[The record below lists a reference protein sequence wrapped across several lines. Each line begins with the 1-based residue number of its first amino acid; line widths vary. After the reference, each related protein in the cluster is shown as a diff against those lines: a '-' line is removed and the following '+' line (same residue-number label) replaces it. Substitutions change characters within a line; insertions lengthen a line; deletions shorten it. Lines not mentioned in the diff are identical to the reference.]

1 MPGRI
6 SDQLER
12 YELFADL
19 DRDDLGA
26 IAERVRREQFRAGDI
41 LTQQGEPG
49 LNAYFIESGTLR
61 ILWTDLQGVEQEV
74 GRLEAGEYF
83 GETSLLLG
91 EPHDA
96 TVQVAEDA
104 TLLRLDKTDFDGLLK
119 ERPDVL
125 GALRVRREVRRK
137 LRAPRFKWQDA
148 DEVVVLV
155 LRKHISVLVMNL
167 LIPALVFL
175 AILVGIPYLGSL
187 SRAAWTT
194 AAVLSL
200 LPLLLGLY
208 LVFDYYNDKY
218 VLTNRRVVHDER
230 HLLIYET
237 RNEAPLRAVQN
248 VQQVQEGVLAH
259 LFGYGD
265 LVIETAGERGQIVFR
280 RIPEPQET
288 QEVIFEQIMRV
299 QTVDRATERAAI
311 RDALQ
316 VRFGLQAVEP
326 PLPDQAT
333 PPAAEKPGL
342 TTTSLLKM
350 LVSAF
355 QFFVPPLVYREGDT
369 ITWRKHWVALL
380 RPISLPTLGIL
391 VATAVALAILYRGSP
406 DLRASTLAGYG
417 VALMF
422 LLPWWLWRFTD
433 WRNDVYQLTASRI
446 VDVERRP
453 FFLRE
458 ERREANLSMI
468 QNINLE
474 IPGIIGRIFNFG
486 SITIETAG
494 AGAFTF
500 DHIRDPRSVQT
511 EIFRRME
518 QFQQQQR
525 QRAMQDRRAEL
536 LNWFSMYDQLRD
548 SGK

>member
-1 MPGRI
+1 
-6 SDQLER
+6 
-12 YELFADL
+12 
-19 DRDDLGA
+19 
-26 IAERVRREQFRAGDI
+26 
-41 LTQQGEPG
+41 
-49 LNAYFIESGTLR
+49 
-61 ILWTDLQGVEQEV
+61 
-74 GRLEAGEYF
+74 
-83 GETSLLLG
+83 
-91 EPHDA
+91 
-96 TVQVAEDA
+96 
-104 TLLRLDKTDFDGLLK
+104 
-119 ERPDVL
+119 
-125 GALRVRREVRRK
+125 
-137 LRAPRFKWQDA
+137 
-148 DEVVVLV
+148 
-155 LRKHISVLVMNL
+155 
-167 LIPALVFL
+167 
-175 AILVGIPYLGSL
+175 
-187 SRAAWTT
+187 
-194 AAVLSL
+194 
-200 LPLLLGLY
+200 Y

-265 LVIETAGERGQIVFR
+265 LVIETAGERGQIVFH
-280 RIPEPQET
+280 RIPDPQET

-326 PLPDQAT
+326 PPPDQAT
-333 PPAAEKPGL
+333 PPTAEKPGL

-350 LVSAF
+350 LVGAF

-391 VATAVALAILYRGSP
+391 VATAVALVVLYRGSP
-406 DLRASTLAGYG
+406 DLRASILAGYG

-500 DHIRDPRSVQT
+500 DYVRDPRSVQT

-548 SGK
+548 SDK